1 MRFNTKNSLALVA
14 ATLTASASAH
24 SWIEEVSVIASNG
37 TMIGQPGYPR
47 AFAKRVAGVNPD
59 KAMVHLLP
67 PNGRP
72 EGNKILDSDPICI
85 ESQQQPKQ
93 SDGSPALTAAAG
105 DMVSVRY
112 QENGHVTM
120 PENQPGK
127 PPNRGTI
134 YIYGTTQPR
143 PDDKFLAIHKVWN
156 ADGTGGD
163 KRGKLLATEN
173 YDDGQCYQIN
183 PSPIS
188 TQRQAQFKHKA
199 DQLMGQDLWCQNN
212 FKIPK
217 DAPSGKPYTIY
228 WVWDWDT
235 AKGSPTE
242 PAGKLEKYTTC
253 IDINVSRGPSAN
265 TGAVKFVEGQD
276 LNFAAIP
283 QYVNKLATSDTI
295 FLPGTANS
303 REAVGSPP
311 PAAPAAPPAA
321 PAAPPAAPA
330 TPPAAAAPA
339 PPMSQSAVAAGPMTV
354 TVTTP
359 AAAKTVTVTAPAQA
373 ANSKS
378 TMQTQVK
385 PSSKAAQ
392 SPMASAS
399 QPATVS
405 GVVIPTTSL
414 ASRFTG
420 TATAV
425 SSAAVITGS
434 ATDSGYQDPNKPAP
448 KAPASSATAP
458 APGVITGSA
467 TDSGYQNI
475 NKRCESCKPSK
486 RSVIF
491 NGSAQKPQH
500 ITTHTHGRSLANT
513 KLRRGS
519 AKFRAS

>member
-1 MRFNTKNSLALVA
+1 MHFSTKSSLALVA
-14 ATLTASASAH
+14 ATLTASATAH
-24 SWIEEVSVIASNG
+24 SWIEEASVIASNG
-37 TMIGQPGYPR
+37 TMVGQPGYPR
-47 AFAKRVAGVNPD
+47 AFAKRGPGVNID
-59 KAMVHLLP
+59 AAMVHLLP

-72 EGNKILDSDPICI
+72 EGNKILDSDPMCMPA
-85 ESQQQPKQ
+85 QQQPKQ

-134 YIYGTTQPR
+134 YIYGTTQPK

-183 PSPIS
+183 PKPIS

-199 DQLMGQDLWCQNN
+199 DPLMGQDLWCQNN

-242 PAGKLEKYTTC
+242 PQGTVEKYTTC
-253 IDINVSRGPSAN
+253 MDINVSQGQNAN

-295 FLPGTANS
+295 FLPGTADS
-303 REAVGSPP
+303 REAAGSPP

-321 PAAPPAAPA
+321 SASPPAAPA
-330 TPPAAAAPA
+330 PPPAAAAPA
-339 PPMSQSAVAAGPMTV
+339 PPVSQPAAAAGPMTV
-354 TVTTP
+354 TVTAP

-373 ANSKS
+373 ANSQS

-385 PSSKAAQ
+385 PSSTAAQ

-399 QPATVS
+399 KPATVS

-414 ASRFTG
+414 ANRFTG

-425 SSAAVITGS
+425 SSGVITGS
-434 ATDSGYQDPNKPAP
+434 ATDSGYQDPDKPAAASP
-448 KAPASSATAP
+448 AAPTPAPATS
-458 APGVITGSA
+458 GST
-467 TDSGYQNI
+467 TDSGSQNVG
-475 NKRCESCKPSK
+475 KRCESCKPSK

-491 NGSAQKPQH
+491 EGSAQKPKH
-500 ITTHTHGRSLANT
+500 ITAHTQGRSLANT
-513 KLRRGS
+513 KLHRGS
-519 AKFRAS
+519 AKFRAI

>member
-1 MRFNTKNSLALVA
+1 MRLNTKSSLALVA

-24 SWIEEVSVIASNG
+24 SWIEEASVIANNG
-37 TMIGQPGYPR
+37 TMVGQPGYPR
-47 AFAKRVAGVNPD
+47 AFAKRVAGVDPD

-72 EGNKILDSDPICI
+72 EGNKILDSDPMCM

-134 YIYGTTQPR
+134 YIYGTTQPK

-173 YDDGQCYQIN
+173 YDDGQCYQLN
-183 PSPIS
+183 PKPIS

-199 DQLMGQDLWCQNN
+199 DPLMGQDLWCQNN

-242 PAGKLEKYTTC
+242 PAGKVEKYTTC
-253 IDINVSRGPSAN
+253 LDINVSQGPSTN
-265 TGAVKFVEGQD
+265 TGAVKFVDGQD

-283 QYVNKLATSDTI
+283 EYVNKLATSDTI

-303 REAVGSPP
+303 REAAGSPP

-321 PAAPPAAPA
+321 AAP
-330 TPPAAAAPA
+330 PPAAAAPA
-339 PPMSQSAVAAGPMTV
+339 PPMSQPAAAAGPMTV
-354 TVTTP
+354 TVTKP

-373 ANSKS
+373 ANSKT

-385 PSSKAAQ
+385 PSSMAAK
-392 SPMASAS
+392 SSMAAAS

-414 ASRFTG
+414 ANRFTG

-425 SSAAVITGS
+425 SKPGVITGS
-434 ATDSGYQDPNKPAP
+434 ATDSGYQDPAKPAP
-448 KAPASSATAP
+448 KASAASAP
-458 APGVITGSA
+458 APGVETGSA

-500 ITTHTHGRSLANT
+500 ITSHTKGRSLANT
-513 KLRRGS
+513 KLHRGS
-519 AKFRAS
+519 AKFRAA